1 LIAQKPKALDNTEAV
16 RMGKSCVCFITRKA
30 ARCITNFYDGML
42 RPTGIRSTQ
51 LTLLTTVKILG
62 PVSIKRMAKA
72 IVMDRSTLAR
82 NLKPMERQG
91 LIRIES
97 GEDLRERIV
106 SLTPTGIEKWKEAYS
121 IWRNAQ
127 ERIKERLGKEGLET
141 LFASLSELVSL
152 TRSR

>member
-1 LIAQKPKALDNTEAV
+1 MTKKPKALDHTEAV
-16 RMGKSCVCFITRKA
+16 EMGKSCVCFITRKA
-30 ARCITNFYDGML
+30 ARCITNFYDEML

-62 PVSIKRMAKA
+62 PVSIKRLAKA

-82 NLKPMERQG
+82 NLKPLEREG
-91 LIRIES
+91 LIRIQI

-106 SLTPTGIEKWKEAYS
+106 SLSPTGIEKWKEAYS

-127 ERIKERLGKEGLET
+127 ERIKERLGQEGLEN

-152 TRSR
+152 TLRR